1 MLKDYFIK
9 PNMNFHSL
17 VKSSFSNLI
26 ARNSKGWAVPVSIH
40 FKTDVIGVEDCGLV
54 GYIEKIHSSSSFLM
68 IYETD
73 MKIEIMSKPIYQKI
87 FQNYCNLS
95 DLQRIYLIRVIPL
108 LQYLVQQS
116 AMFKK
121 GLTENY
127 NFFETVAILPKINIK
142 KSKQAYF
149 FYE

>member
-1 MLKDYFIK
+1 
-9 PNMNFHSL
+9 
-17 VKSSFSNLI
+17 
-26 ARNSKGWAVPVSIH
+26 
-40 FKTDVIGVEDCGLV
+40 
-54 GYIEKIHSSSSFLM
+54 M